1 VDKILPV
8 KYIYIKNHSGEI
20 NYYCSRPLPSL
31 YSKRGSSREKKK
43 REMKLLD
50 NGVSRIVL

>member
-20 NYYCSRPLPSL
+20 NYYCSRPLTSL
-31 YSKRGSSREKKK
+31 YSKRGSSREKK

>member
-8 KYIYIKNHSGEI
+8 KYIYKKNHSGEI
-20 NYYCSRPLPSL
+20 NYYCSRPLTSL

-43 REMKLLD
+43 EI
-50 NGVSRIVL
+50 NEIT